1 LSTLNSPWRFEE
13 DAKWIMAQPA
23 IHWAN
28 LKNGKLLL
36 TGGTG
41 FIGRWLLQTLCCAED
56 RLALGLRI
64 TVPSRNPSVF
74 CSRFPYLAHHP
85 CITLLAADLTNQPL
99 EGCYSHI
106 IHGATETNAKLN
118 AANPLN
124 TFLTILEGTRAVLE
138 LAHHSG
144 GKVLNLSSG
153 AVYGTQPPNVT
164 QIAETWLGGPDPQ
177 LVQNAYGE
185 AKRAAEALCAIY
197 RQQFATNS
205 VSARIFSLLGPGLP
219 LDQHFAAGNF
229 IRDALQN
236 KEILILG
243 DGRTQRSYLYAADLV
258 VWLLTLLTRPN
269 QATAYNVGSE
279 QAISIAAL
287 ANKVSEVIGG
297 QGIAILGTNDKGW
310 NPGPYVPDTSLIR
323 EEFGLAEKTPLSI
336 AILNTARASLTR

>member
-1 LSTLNSPWRFEE
+1 
-13 DAKWIMAQPA
+13 MAQPT
-23 IHWAN
+23 IHWTN
-28 LKNGKLLL
+28 LENGKLLL

-41 FIGRWLLQTLCCAED
+41 FIGRWILQTLCWAED
-56 RLALGLRI
+56 HLALGLRI

-74 CSRFPYLAHHP
+74 CSRFPYLARHP
-85 CITLLAADLTNQPL
+85 CLTLLAADLTRQPL
-99 EGCYSHI
+99 QGCYSHI

-124 TFLTILEGTRAVLE
+124 TFQTIVEGTRGVLE
-138 LAHHSG
+138 LARHSG

-153 AVYGTQPPNVT
+153 AVYGAQPFSTT

-177 LVQNAYGE
+177 LAQNAYGE
-185 AKRAAEALCAIY
+185 AKRAAETLCAIY
-197 RQQFATNS
+197 RQQFATNN

-229 IRDALQN
+229 ISDALQN

-279 QAISIAAL
+279 HAISIASL
-287 ANKVSEVIGG
+287 ANEVSKVIGSRG
-297 QGIAILGTNDKGW
+297 VAILGANDKGW
-310 NPGPYVPDTSLIR
+310 NPGPYVPDTALIR
-323 EEFGLAEKTPLSI
+323 EEFGLTETTPLSI
-336 AILNTARASLTR
+336 AILNTARASLNR